1 MFKLA
6 SHKNATISNLWEG
19 RGCEGQELVHFR
31 RPFQDWEIE
40 GSVPILELI
49 YVEKVQEEG
58 EDILVWREDW
68 KGIFSVNSY

>member
-1 MFKLA
+1 M
-6 SHKNATISNLWEG
+6 
-19 RGCEGQELVHFR
+19 HFR

-40 GSVPILELI
+40 GVSQFLELI